1 MANTTN
7 FGWETPDD
15 TDLVKDGAAAM
26 RTLGNSIDAS
36 FVDLKGGTTGQV
48 LAKASNTDLDFV
60 WSADA
65 SGIPATIFDAKGDLI
80 AASAADTAARLAVG
94 TNGQVLTA
102 DSSTATGLKWAATAA
117 ANPSF
122 SLLSTTTLTG
132 ASTFTI
138 TGLSGYNTLYMIV
151 RNASAAAASNAMRY
165 RINSNTNNIYRSYGL
180 TIDGNSSYS
189 VAIATQNVIEDTSLS
204 LGVMSSNAGSQIS
217 GFVRLEGC
225 NSSGIKMFHSAS
237 GVGSE
242 SVAGAGHR
250 IVGGFIDDSAVVSSI
265 TFFTDGA
272 SNFDLG
278 TLRIYGS
285 VA

>member
-102 DSSTATGLKWAATAA
+102 DSTTATGLKWAAA
-117 ANPSF
+117 PSP
-122 SLLSTTTLTG
+122 SLNMSQIATGTLSGSSL
-132 ASTFTI
+132 SI
-138 TGLSGYNTLYMIV
+138 TGLSSYDQVDFFVRQATVSSNCDLLFRIDSNSSAVYDEGLLIQNGSTSDYTWVRGGTSFNLCYNSEK
-151 RNASAAAASNAMRY
+151 NGASAEQMCYARFTNLLDGFTSYEYVSFY
-165 RINSNTNNIYRSYGL
+165 RNPSSVNYLQWGKGIYRVDS
-180 TIDGNSSYS
+180 N
-189 VAIATQNVIEDTSLS
+189 VASIQFLPT
-204 LGVMSSNAGSQIS
+204 AGS
-217 GFVRLEGC
+217 F
-225 NSSGIKMFHSAS
+225 N
-237 GVGSE
+237 GVDGTYY
-242 SVAGAGHR
+242 VFAG
-250 IVGGFIDDSAVVSSI
+250 
-265 TFFTDGA
+265 
-272 SNFDLG
+272 
-278 TLRIYGS
+278 
-285 VA
+285 